1 MPGGRVTTLDHFHH
15 EKSALAFSRIT
26 VASGD
31 GSAVPAC
38 NAIPHWLTRYR
49 AALYIMASG

>member
-31 GSAVPAC
+31 RSAVPAC